1 MSLDIVKLQ
10 SAMCKSLC
18 SEVEL
23 HQRSDGRIAIYTP
36 FRFADGDC
44 LLMMAE
50 PLPAGGIR
58 LTDCGNTMMHL
69 SYRMNIDS
77 ILKPGNRCD
86 LLHEIIRDHDLCF
99 DDGEIYVDTP
109 ADDAGKAL
117 FRLGQALSQVH
128 DISFLSRPRVAS
140 TFYEDLDAVLH
151 RIAPA
156 ARITPNHIVEGI
168 DDADRY
174 TIDYRLDFA
183 GSNCPLFLFGI
194 PSDDKARLATI
205 IIQHWLSLGIIFTS
219 FLVYQDL
226 AKISRPD
233 EIRLLNVGDDFISSL
248 GAVNEMRRKLEKRY
262 GKEALSL
269 EPAST

>member
-1 MSLDIVKLQ
+1 MSLDISMLQ
-10 SAMCKSLC
+10 TAMCRSLC

-36 FRFADGDC
+36 FRFADGDS
-44 LLMMAE
+44 LLMMAV

-69 SYRMNIDS
+69 SYHMDIDS
-77 ILKPGNRCD
+77 ILKPGNRSD
-86 LLHEIIRDHDLCF
+86 LLHEIIRDHDLRF

-109 ADDAGKAL
+109 ADDVGKAL

-128 DISFLSRPRVAS
+128 DISFLSRSRVAS
-140 TFYEDLDAVLH
+140 TFYEDLDAILH

-156 ARITPNHIVEGI
+156 AIITPKYIIEGF

-174 TIDYRLDFA
+174 TIDYRLEFQ
-183 GSNCPLFLFGI
+183 GSHCPLFLFGI
-194 PSDDKARLATI
+194 HSNDKARLATI

-226 AKISRPD
+226 SKISRPD
-233 EIRLLNVGDDFISSL
+233 EERLLNVGDEFISSL
-248 GAVNEMRRKLEKRY
+248 GAVNEMKRKLEKRY
-262 GKEALSL
+262 GKQSLSIESATL
-269 EPAST
+269 

>member
-1 MSLDIVKLQ
+1 MSLDLSKLQ
-10 SAMCKSLC
+10 EAMCKSLC
-18 SEVEL
+18 AEVEL
-23 HQRSDGRIAIYTP
+23 HLRSDGRIAIYTP
-36 FRFADGDC
+36 FRFADGDS

-50 PLPAGGIR
+50 PLSAGGIR

-69 SYRMNIDS
+69 SYHMTIDS
-77 ILKPGNRCD
+77 ILKPGNRSD
-86 LLHEIIRDHDLCF
+86 LLHEIIRDHDLEF
-99 DDGEIYVDTP
+99 EDGEIFVDTP
-109 ADDAGKAL
+109 ADDAGRAL

-128 DISFLSRPRVAS
+128 DISFLSRSRVVS

-156 ARITPNHIVEGI
+156 AQITPKYIVEGY

-174 TIDYRLDFA
+174 TIDYRLDFQ
-183 GSNCPLFLFGI
+183 GSDCPLFLFGI

-226 AKISRPD
+226 SKISRPD
-233 EIRLLNVGDDFISSL
+233 EERLLNVGDDFIASL
-248 GAVNEMRRKLEKRY
+248 GAVQDMKRKLEKRY
-262 GKEALSL
+262 GKDALSL
-269 EPAST
+269 EPATF

>member
-1 MSLDIVKLQ
+1 MSLDIAKLE
-10 SAMCKSLC
+10 SAMCNSLC

-36 FRFADGDC
+36 FRFADGDS
-44 LLMMAE
+44 LLMIAE
-50 PLPAGGIR
+50 PLPAGGVR

-69 SYRMNIDS
+69 SYHMNIDS
-77 ILKPGNRCD
+77 ILKPGNRSD
-86 LLHEIIRDHDLCF
+86 LLNGIIRDHDLQF
-99 DDGEIYVDTP
+99 EDGEIYVDTP

-128 DISFLSRPRVAS
+128 DISFLSRSRVAS

-156 ARITPNHIVEGI
+156 ARITPNYIVEGYAN
-168 DDADRY
+168 ADRY
-174 TIDYRLDFA
+174 IIDYRLDFE
-183 GSNCPLFLFGI
+183 GSDCPLFLFGI

-205 IIQHWLSLGIIFTS
+205 IIQHWLSLGVVFTS

-226 AKISRPD
+226 SRIGRLD
-233 EIRLLNVGDDFISSL
+233 EIRLLDVGDDFISSL
-248 GAVNEMRRKLEKRY
+248 SAVNEMRRKLEKRY
-262 GKEALSL
+262 GKEALSM
-269 EPAST
+269 EPAAL